1 MVTNNPGLLVVLS
14 GPSGAGKDTV
24 LRRLLEIN
32 PNVTLSVSATTR
44 PPREGEE
51 NGKDYYFLSKTEFV
65 QLISKNGMLEHAQY
79 CDNYYGTPKGPVEE
93 GMQKGRDVI
102 LEIEVQGGEQIR
114 ERNPESV
121 SIFILPP
128 SMKVLSHRLHKRGT
142 EEEEIVAKRLA
153 TARKEIEQAEKY
165 DYVVIN
171 DDLEDCVRDICDILS
186 AEKKKASR
194 SGKLIEEVL
203 KNE

>member
-1 MVTNNPGLLVVLS
+1 MVMNNPGLLVVLS

-24 LRRLLEIN
+24 LRRLLEVN
-32 PNVTLSVSATTR
+32 SNVTLSISATTR

-51 NGKDYYFLSKTEFV
+51 NGKDYYFLSKSEFV
-65 QLISKNGMLEHAQY
+65 QMISKNDMLEHAQY
-79 CDNYYGTPKGPVEE
+79 CDNFYGTPRGPVQEW
-93 GMQKGRDVI
+93 MQKGRDVI
-102 LEIEVQGGEQIR
+102 LEIEVQGGEQVR
-114 ERNPESV
+114 SKNPDSV

-128 SMKVLSHRLHKRGT
+128 SMKVLSHRLYSRNT
-142 EEEEIVAKRLA
+142 ETEEIVEKRLA
-153 TARKEIEQAEKY
+153 TAREEIKQAVNY

-186 AEKKKASR
+186 AEKKKISR